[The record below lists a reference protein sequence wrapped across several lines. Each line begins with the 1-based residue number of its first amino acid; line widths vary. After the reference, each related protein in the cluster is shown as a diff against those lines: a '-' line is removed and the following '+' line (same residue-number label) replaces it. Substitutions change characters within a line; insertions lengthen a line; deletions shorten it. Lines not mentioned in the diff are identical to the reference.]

1 MIKEVPQVNSAR
13 KSTTILICQGSS
25 GVSAGAR
32 EVFSAFS
39 RELAKHHLSETC
51 TLVKTG
57 DRGLFK
63 DVLVDVI
70 MPDLG
75 RVTYDTITVEDVP
88 RIAEEHLVGK
98 RPVEKLMAGDYYHA
112 FFSGQERL
120 VLRNCGEIDPEDI
133 ESYLAHDGF
142 KALTKALQKMS
153 PNEVI
158 AEITKSGLRG
168 RGGAGFPTGRKWEEC
183 RRYERLPKYTICNA
197 DEGDPGAFMDRALL
211 EGDPFAVIEGMILSA
226 YAIGGVKDGY
236 IYVRAE
242 YPLAVERLQV
252 ALEQCR
258 KRGFLGRDILGS
270 NLTFD
275 IGIKRGAGAFVCGE
289 STALMYSIEG
299 KRGMP
304 RIKPPRSVES
314 GLWTQPTNLNNV
326 ETFANVPPIVLNG
339 SEWYAAMG
347 TEGSKG
353 TKVFA
358 LTGKVKN
365 TGLVEVPMGTTVK
378 DLVFG
383 PGGGMLKNRIGFK
396 AVQLGGPSGGCLP
409 AELLDTPIDFDSL
422 SSAGSMMGSGGMVI
436 MDKSTCMVDV
446 ARFFLNFSVNESCG
460 KCVPCRMGLKVMLN
474 ILDRIIAGEGK
485 EEDIAFLEEMG
496 NDISTTAH
504 CGLGNSAPN
513 PVLSTIRYFREEY
526 ESHIR
531 EKKCPAHV
539 CTTMVAFEVDQAL
552 CTQCG
557 RCVKACPVGAI
568 AWEKKTY
575 PVIDKVTCIKCKNCI
590 SNCDFMAIG

>member
-1 MIKEVPQVNSAR
+1 MES
-13 KSTTILICQGSS
+13 STENTNTVLICQGSS

-32 EVFSAFS
+32 EVLSAFD
-39 RELAKHHLSETC
+39 RELVKHNLAGTFQ
-51 TLVKTG
+51 LVKTG

-70 MPDLG
+70 MPELG
-75 RVTYDTITVEDVP
+75 RITYDTITIDQVP
-88 RIAEEHLVGK
+88 QIVEEHLVGK
-98 RPVEKLMAGDYYHA
+98 KPVTKLMAGDYYSS
-112 FFSGQERL
+112 FFSGQSRL

-133 ESYLAHDGF
+133 DSYIARDGF
-142 KALTKALQKMS
+142 KALNKALLDMS
-153 PNEVI
+153 PQEVI
-158 AEITKSGLRG
+158 REVTRSGLRG
-168 RGGAGFPTGRKWEEC
+168 RGGAGFPAGRKWEEC
-183 RRYERLPKYTICNA
+183 RKYERLPKYTICNA

-211 EGDPFAVIEGMILSA
+211 EGDPFAVIEGMIISA
-226 YAIGGVKDGY
+226 YAIGGVENGY

-242 YPLAVERLQV
+242 YPLAVERLTI

-258 KRGFLGRDILGS
+258 KRGFLGEKVGGS
-270 NLTFD
+270 TLSFD
-275 IGIKRGAGAFVCGE
+275 IGIKKGAGAFVCGE

-326 ETFANVPPIVLNG
+326 ETFANVPPLVLNG
-339 SEWYAAMG
+339 AEWYANMG

-365 TGLVEVPMGTTVK
+365 TGLVEVPMGTTVR
-378 DLVFG
+378 DLIFG
-383 PGGGMLKNRIGFK
+383 PGGGMLKKKIGFK

-409 AELLDTPIDFDSL
+409 GDLLDTPIDFDSL
-422 SSAGSMMGSGGMVI
+422 TSAGSMMGSGGMVI
-436 MDKSTCMVDV
+436 MDDSTCMVDV

-460 KCVPCRMGLKVMLN
+460 KCVPCRVGLKVMLN
-474 ILDRIIAGEGK
+474 VLDRIIAGEG
-485 EEDIAFLEEMG
+485 EEDDIDFLQEMG
-496 NDISTTAH
+496 EDIMRTAH

-526 ESHIR
+526 QAHIER
-531 EKKCPAHV
+531 KECPSHV
-539 CTTMVAFEVDQAL
+539 CTTMVKFEVDQER

-557 RCVKACPVGAI
+557 KCAKACPVEAI
-568 AWEKKTY
+568 AWQKKTY
-575 PVIDKVTCIKCKNCI
+575 PVINKVTCIKCKNCI
-590 SNCDFMAIG
+590 ATCDFMAIE